1 MDDRGFGV
9 EVEENY
15 GDDTFRTADFELD
28 WFQRMDSV
36 DFKLNDEAVVK
47 SGGSRMNRKARAGIM
62 KPTGSTSAD
71 ADLQRLAW
79 YFYAFLGN
87 YRFTA
92 VNDERNIH
100 EFWGGENKELPSFRG
115 VALYDMLKMYLYG
128 LLCDSL
134 KLEVSDEAMSV
145 DADWIY
151 KTEKS
156 YILNEGQE
164 FTTPE
169 ELIND
174 LYIMGYDVKVYL
186 NGQDPDGV
194 QNSFSFEGNNNH
206 NVDGT
211 IGLGSRF
218 PQKKAHAL
226 KRDLN
231 MSLSSVLTRDNARS
245 ILDGRYGEVDAYKPS
260 ACKLLNSSLKVV
272 VAPCEYYNG
281 STPQLYMEMYF
292 PACTITNEFDMS
304 GADDIETTMSLSS
317 LGTEKATMYN
327 NDEIITDI
335 YVKIKN
341 NQPKIEAREIT
352 PSEPGEP

>member
-9 EVEENY
+9 EVEQDY
-15 GDDTFRTADFELD
+15 GDNNIRTAQFELD
-28 WFQRMDSV
+28 WFQRMESV
-36 DFKLNDEAVVK
+36 DFKLNDEPVTK
-47 SGGSRMNRKARAGIM
+47 SGGSRMNRRARAGIM

-87 YRFTA
+87 YKCTT
-92 VNDERNIH
+92 VSNGVIH

-115 VALYDMLKMYLYG
+115 LALYDMVEIFLYG

-156 YILNEGQE
+156 YILEEGQE
-164 FTTPE
+164 YAVPE
-169 ELIND
+169 ELEND
-174 LYIMGYDVKVYL
+174 LYIMGYDVRVLL
-186 NGQDPDGV
+186 NGNDPDGV

-211 IGLGSRF
+211 IGLGSRA

-231 MSLSSVLTRDNARS
+231 MSLSSVLTRSNARS
-245 ILDGRYGEVDAYKPS
+245 ILDGRYGQVDAISPS
-260 ACKLLNSSLKVV
+260 KCNLIQSSLKLEVKL
-272 VAPCEYYNG
+272 CEYPN
-281 STPQLYMEMYF
+281 LFMEMYF

-304 GADDIETTMSLSS
+304 GADDIETTMSLAS
-317 LGTEKATMYN
+317 LGTEKATLHN
-327 NDEIITDI
+327 GDEILTDI

-341 NQPKIEAREIT
+341 NQPEIEAREIT